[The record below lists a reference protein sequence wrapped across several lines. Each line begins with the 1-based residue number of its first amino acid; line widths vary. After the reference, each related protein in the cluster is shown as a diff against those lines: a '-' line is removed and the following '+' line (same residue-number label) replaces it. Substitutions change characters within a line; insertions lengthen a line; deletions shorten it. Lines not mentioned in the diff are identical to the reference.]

1 MAIRDQIYPVYK
13 SRDFAACNRIL
24 DTVSPGKDREEW
36 HSITY
41 WRSTILEA
49 EGHFNDA
56 LVVLEHGREG
66 FDCRSLYAFMT
77 TQLLVRLGRTAQ
89 AISVLKS
96 APIVAEHE
104 RFYGLTLEAAYYLCS
119 LLIGS
124 GQQSPAEI
132 LAIIPDD
139 FITMDCAK
147 RFVGKSDLLRRTV

>member
-89 AISVLKS
+89 ATLGMADRLTNSRVNVGARPWCRNSRLSS
-96 APIVAEHE
+96 AP
-104 RFYGLTLEAAYYLCS
+104 TN
-119 LLIGS
+119 GS
-124 GQQSPAEI
+124 TAVPAETWS
-132 LAIIPDD
+132 D
-139 FITMDCAK
+139 F
-147 RFVGKSDLLRRTV
+147 